1 MEEYSI
7 DEIEEKKGKE
17 EPEYKIVGA
26 YTINMISDKGNI
38 PYEIETIASS
48 GLKKIGWTPGSDIGS
63 ILTQNF
69 NLKNLKNNKGGK
81 KVMCKIIQDIYIK
94 QTGENV
100 GPESILERHKSLVEN
115 MLTDYI
121 TYYKKESKK

>member
-48 GLKKIGWTPGSDIGS
+48 GLKKIG
-63 ILTQNF
+63 
-69 NLKNLKNNKGGK
+69 
-81 KVMCKIIQDIYIK
+81 
-94 QTGENV
+94 
-100 GPESILERHKSLVEN
+100 
-115 MLTDYI
+115 
-121 TYYKKESKK
+121 